1 MAFFL
6 GQFLLNLNERR
17 NQNKKV
23 PLVDCPHGGQ
33 FLLSFGGRGTCAAA
47 VGRTRA
53 ENYLLETDFSI
64 FFKILLEADLRISIE
79 KIMNIVEA
87 IPVAQLC
94 G

>member
-1 MAFFL
+1 MLALSAVFINIEL
-6 GQFLLNLNERR
+6 KL
-17 NQNKKV
+17 
-23 PLVDCPHGGQ
+23 LVDCSHGGQ
-33 FLLSFGGRGTCAAA
+33 FFLPFGGGGSIAAAA
-47 VGRTRA
+47 VGRTCA